1 MLLHLNKHTETIVTS
16 TCQEKFT
23 IFVTKKHMSTNN
35 ETVKLKLEAKVRSFL
50 VENREVLKLSAI
62 DSILFG
68 DTAVISKTSRAM
80 SKEELVKVSKFLSTL
95 PRFSSSHLT
104 LDTLSELSSIS
115 EKEKEFSQKRK
126 RVVKLSRPDTPELD
140 GSVRGF
146 LLENKNVVVIAG
158 VGRVLGF
165 EKQKIVNF
173 QNKRTSLSAS
183 EMLALIEFLSNF
195 PRLEVDESE
204 LKLVAKLTTK

>member
-1 MLLHLNKHTETIVTS
+1 MN
-16 TCQEKFT
+16 
-23 IFVTKKHMSTNN
+23 TNN
-35 ETVKLKLEAKVRSFL
+35 ETVKLKLEAQVRGFL

-80 SKEELVKVSKFLSTL
+80 SMEELVKVAKFLSTL
-95 PRFSSSHLT
+95 PRFSSTHLT
-104 LDTLSELSSIS
+104 LDALSELSSIS

-126 RVVKLSRPDTPELD
+126 KKVKLSRPDTPELD
-140 GSVRGF
+140 GSVREF

-158 VGRVLGF
+158 IGRVLGF

-183 EMLALIEFLSNF
+183 EMLSLIEFLSNF
-195 PRLEVDESE
+195 PRLEVNELE
-204 LKLVAKLTTK
+204 LKSLAKLAK